1 MAKDF
6 LKAFFGGLLPTL
18 EWNCSS
24 NAKRVMSR
32 RAEDIILTSE
42 FNRPY
47 RDVVKFHASWT
58 MEEYMT
64 FILTLWE
71 FIFRPYKNKKGA
83 IRHVLHEIP
92 REAWAYLVVAARH
105 YLVSSYSE

>member
-1 MAKDF
+1 MDLNHLFIVPVCHSLLYGVAKDL
-6 LKAFFGGLLPTL
+6 LKAFFGGLLLAL

-32 RAEDIILTSE
+32 RAEGIILTSE

-64 FILTLWE
+64 FILTVWE
-71 FIFRPYKNKKGA
+71 FIF
-83 IRHVLHEIP
+83 
-92 REAWAYLVVAARH
+92 
-105 YLVSSYSE
+105 